1 MSQILLGRRIQRE
14 KIDQMFQ
21 LRMIIFSFMLGTA
34 AYSRRLEIFCL
45 VQKSKLRDL
54 KIQIMIREG
63 LGLHFRFMQRLMQ
76 NDDLSSSTR

>member
-1 MSQILLGRRIQRE
+1 
-14 KIDQMFQ
+14 MFQ
-21 LRMIIFSFMLGTA
+21 LRMIIFSCMLGTA